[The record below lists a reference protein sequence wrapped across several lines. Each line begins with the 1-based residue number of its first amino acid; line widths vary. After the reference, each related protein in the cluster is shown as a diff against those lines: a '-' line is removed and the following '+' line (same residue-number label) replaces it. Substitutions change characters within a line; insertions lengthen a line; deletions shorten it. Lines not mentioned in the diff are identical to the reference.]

1 MERKTQ
7 LEPLSTARK
16 PSHGIRIHLIS
27 SRPTVAR
34 RFFGVKSTS
43 CNTATAGWGA
53 AGFRRLVAGCGPQK
67 NGND

>member
-7 LEPLSTARK
+7 LGPLSTARK

-34 RFFGVKSTS
+34 RFFGVKSTN
-43 CNTATAGWGA
+43 CNTASAGWG
-53 AGFRRLVAGCGPQK
+53 RRRISTVSYGRPKRWA
-67 NGND
+67 